1 MVVKQGGYLSSYEE
15 VDALFENTTGKCQ
28 TEIDRE
34 IKKIKQR
41 NITARMTDQFRNM
54 EMKKVE
60 MEKEKESKKTIKAI
74 LKKAN
79 VYNPLLEHLGSGG
92 GRSYF
97 TP

>member
-1 MVVKQGGYLSSYEE
+1 MVLRQGGYLTSFDE

-54 EMKKVE
+54 EMKKIE
-60 MEKEKESKKTIKAI
+60 
-74 LKKAN
+74 
-79 VYNPLLEHLGSGG
+79 
-92 GRSYF
+92 
-97 TP
+97 